1 MGHNRPIGGKSA
13 VDGCGPQRAHRKKL
27 ELLRQSGR
35 LSPLVVGYIVNEDQ
49 KAIEQVLAGNL
60 AAFEVLVTRHQ
71 RRLLGLLAHACG
83 SRDEAEDL
91 AQEAFARAFNKLHL
105 YAGQAQF
112 YTWLCRIAMNL
123 LASQRRRKRLE
134 NQTRREGFETTA
146 NTFGLYAD
154 VEKELE
160 RVEMAEC
167 VHAAIA
173 LLDEEK
179 RTVLLMRDFDGLDY
193 DAIATVLEVPV
204 GTVRSRLHRARLELK
219 EILEQRVGKVEAQ
232 Q

>member
-1 MGHNRPIGGKSA
+1 MASFP
-13 VDGCGPQRAHRKKL
+13 
-27 ELLRQSGR
+27 
-35 LSPLVVGYIVNEDQ
+35 VGNWQIVNEDQ
-49 KAIEQVLAGNL
+49 QAIDQVLSGNL
-60 AAFEVLVTRHQ
+60 AAYEVLVTRHQ

-123 LASQRRRKRLE
+123 LASDRRRKRLE
-134 NQTRREGFETTA
+134 NQSKREGFEA
-146 NTFGLYAD
+146 ASNSVGLYAN

-160 RVEMAEC
+160 RTEMQQC
-167 VHAAIA
+167 VQAAIA
-173 LLDEEK
+173 MLDEEK

-193 DAIATVLEVPV
+193 EAIAQVLEVPV

-219 EILEQRVGKVEAQ
+219 DILEHRIGRFEAQ
-232 Q
+232 L

>member
-1 MGHNRPIGGKSA
+1 M
-13 VDGCGPQRAHRKKL
+13 
-27 ELLRQSGR
+27 
-35 LSPLVVGYIVNEDQ
+35 NEDQ
-49 KAIEQVLAGNL
+49 QAIDQVLSGNL

-123 LASQRRRKRLE
+123 LASDRRRKRLE
-134 NQTRREGFETTA
+134 NQSKREGFEA
-146 NTFGLYAD
+146 ASNSVGLYAN

-160 RVEMAEC
+160 RTEMQQC
-167 VHAAIA
+167 VQAAIA

-193 DAIATVLEVPV
+193 EAIAQVLEIPV

-219 EILEQRVGKVEAQ
+219 DILEHRIGRFEAQ
-232 Q
+232 L

>member
-1 MGHNRPIGGKSA
+1 MASFP
-13 VDGCGPQRAHRKKL
+13 
-27 ELLRQSGR
+27 
-35 LSPLVVGYIVNEDQ
+35 VGNWQIVNEDQ
-49 KAIEQVLAGNL
+49 QAINQVLSGNL

-123 LASQRRRKRLE
+123 LASDRRRKRLE
-134 NQTRREGFETTA
+134 NQSKREGFEA
-146 NTFGLYAD
+146 ASNSVGLYAN

-160 RVEMAEC
+160 RTEMQQC
-167 VHAAIA
+167 VQAAIA
-173 LLDEEK
+173 MLDEEK

-193 DAIATVLEVPV
+193 EAIAQVLEIPV

-219 EILEQRVGKVEAQ
+219 DILEHRIGRFEAQ
-232 Q
+232 L